1 MWNFYMDTDKL
12 LCHLLVLLGYT
23 ITGQVK
29 ATSRIKGEFTCP
41 YTSVVSISSI
51 SSISADKFLEICLY
65 IFVGRQL
72 V

>member
-41 YTSVVSISSI
+41 YIFGV
-51 SSISADKFLEICLY
+51 Y
-65 IFVGRQL
+65 IRRFHK
-72 V
+72 